1 VDDIRKR
8 IESKL
13 KERIEEY
20 GKNVYPKLLDAMK
33 YSLLAGGKR
42 LRPLIVYNTGIE
54 LGISEE
60 ILINLG
66 IAVEMIHTASLIH
79 DDLPAIDD
87 DDYRRGK
94 PSCHRIF
101 GEGMALVAGDGLIL
115 LSMKVLNDLEI
126 EESTKLK
133 LEMKLLES
141 AGVNGMIGGEAEDI
155 DMTGKYEKPDLE
167 RVLKMYE
174 RKTGALFSF
183 SFSSPIICIGD
194 EELENRMDEIGRKF
208 GVAFQI
214 YDDLKDL
221 IGTFEEIGKTP
232 RKDEVM
238 DKPTVPRLVGVEKA
252 REIANGIYEEA
263 VELLKETGKFGKLVG
278 FLRRVKEEIER
289 R

>member
-1 VDDIRKR
+1 MDDIKKR

-13 KERIEEY
+13 KEKIEEY

-66 IAVEMIHTASLIH
+66 TAVEMIHTASLIH

-115 LSMKVLNDLEI
+115 LSMKVLNDLKI

-155 DMTGKYEKPDLE
+155 DMTGKGEKPDLE

-194 EELENRMDEIGRKF
+194 EELEKRMDEIGRNF

-232 RKDEVM
+232 RKDEIM
-238 DKPTVPRLVGVEKA
+238 DKPTVPRLVGVKKA
-252 REIANGIYEEA
+252 KEIANGIYEEA
-263 VELLKETGKFGKLVG
+263 VELLKETGKFGKLVD